1 MAQDPSKDNTAD
13 NSLSRSARRKLKTRQ
28 ALVDATQALVL
39 ASSYEHVTIQD
50 ITEAAD
56 VGLGTF
62 YNYFDSKAAILEA
75 VINQLSDEFFAQLD
89 ILQAGEQDPAKLF
102 VITLR
107 YSLHCLLEDTPWAF
121 FVVRSGLVAQDVMAK
136 NAVRVLDEL
145 KSASEAGRFDVD
157 DPQFALMMLRGM
169 SSSFSSSEAF
179 GFPMTEALVQKCI
192 YYVLRMLGMQAD
204 EALELAQLDMDK
216 SKLAGLAS

>member
-1 MAQDPSKDNTAD
+1 MAANPSKDNTSDAT
-13 NSLSRSARRKLKTRQ
+13 LSRSARRKLKTRQ
-28 ALVDATQALVL
+28 ALIEATQELVL
-39 ASSYEHVTIQD
+39 ASSYEQVTIQD

-89 ILQAGEQDPAKLF
+89 VLQAGVEDPAKLF

-107 YSLHCLLEDTPWAF
+107 YSLHCLVEETPWAF
-121 FVVRSGLVAQDVMAK
+121 FVVRSGLVAQDVMAQ
-136 NAVRVLDEL
+136 NAVRVLNEL
-145 KSASEAGRFDVD
+145 KRAGEAGRFDVD

-169 SSSFSSSEAF
+169 SNSFSSSEAF
-179 GFPMTEALVQKCI
+179 GFPMNEALVQKCI
-192 YYVLRMLGMQAD
+192 YYVLRMLGMQAS
-204 EALELAQLDMDK
+204 EALELAELDIDK
-216 SKLAGLAS
+216 TKLPS